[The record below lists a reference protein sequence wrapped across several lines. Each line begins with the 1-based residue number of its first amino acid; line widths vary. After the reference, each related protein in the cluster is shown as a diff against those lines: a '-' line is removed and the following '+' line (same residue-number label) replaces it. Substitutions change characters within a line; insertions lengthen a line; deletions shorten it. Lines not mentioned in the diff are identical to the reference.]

1 MNQVLE
7 KPDVRWDLS
16 GIYQGINDPQLEL
29 DSSAARVSATAFAEK
44 FKTKIS
50 SLSPDQAFEMLDQYF
65 EMVVQLYKP
74 TWYAGLC
81 FSAKTDDMAI
91 KTLLDRVRLAANET
105 NNLLVFVRLE
115 LIQLP
120 SDVFNAWSNAKVL
133 LDYHHFLST
142 IRTFTPHTLSEAEE
156 QLMTSKALTG
166 RNAWGQLYTE
176 ITSKIKVDLEVEG
189 VLGTYQLS
197 ELRQFS
203 SHPNRALRQAA
214 KQAQNNALEM
224 QEHVLTFIFNTV
236 YQDWKLDI
244 GLRHHSDVMEP
255 NALSNELPL
264 ASIEALMAST
274 EKNAG
279 ILQEFFQVKAK
290 VLGITD
296 FSSFD
301 MYAPLETSETTYTY
315 EEAQKLIL
323 TAFARFSPKLEKLAK
338 AFFDEQRIDLNPREG
353 KRGGAFCSGF
363 SPKHNAYILTNFT
376 GKLDD
381 VFTLAHELGH
391 GVHAE
396 LSRSLKRV
404 NYGHSL
410 PLAETASVF
419 CEMLLMDYLLEVA
432 PANERRAL
440 IAKLLEDVAS
450 TCYRQIQI
458 TRWEQLAHQERA
470 KGVVSSQRY
479 SELWSDTIK
488 RFYGDS
494 VIQTSGD
501 RWGWIGIPHVISY
514 RFYCYA
520 YAFGMLMVFALYRQY
535 KLEGESFV
543 PKYIKFLSNGE
554 SASPEELVAGMGV
567 NLSDPNFWQN
577 GFDYVAGLLE
587 EFKQLSK

>member
-7 KPDVRWDLS
+7 KTDVQWDLS

-29 DSSAARVSATAFAEK
+29 DSSEARAAATAFAEK
-44 FKTKIS
+44 YKTKIS
-50 SLSPDQAFEMLDQYF
+50 SLSVEQAYEMLEHYF
-65 EMVVQLYKP
+65 DLVVQSYKP

-81 FSAKTDDMAI
+81 FAAKTDDMAI
-91 KTLLDRVRLAANET
+91 KTLLDRCRLAANET

-120 SDVFNAWSNAKVL
+120 ESIFRAWSESSILAEYK
-133 LDYHHFLST
+133 HFLST
-142 IRTFTPHTLSEAEE
+142 IRVFTPHTLSEAEE

-176 ITSKIKVDLEVEG
+176 ITSKIKVELEVDG

-214 KQAQNNALEM
+214 KQAQNEALEV

-244 GLRHHSDVMEP
+244 GLRHHNNVMEP
-255 NALSNELPL
+255 NALSNELSL
-264 ASIEALMAST
+264 TSIEALMASA

-290 VLGITD
+290 VLGIED

-301 MYAPLETSETTYTY
+301 MYAPLEASETKYTY
-315 EEAQKLIL
+315 EQAQDLIL
-323 TAFARFSPKLEKLAK
+323 KAFAQFSPTLEALAL
-338 AFFDEQRIDLNPREG
+338 AFFKENRIDLNPRDG
-353 KRGGAFCSGF
+353 KRGGAFCSSF
-363 SPKHNAYILTNFT
+363 TPTHNAYILTNFT

-396 LSRSLKRV
+396 LSRSLKMV

-419 CEMLLMDYLLEVA
+419 CEMILMDYLLEVA
-432 PANERRAL
+432 PASERRAL
-440 IAKLLEDVAS
+440 VAKLLEDVAS

-470 KGVVSSQRY
+470 NGVVSSARY
-479 SELWSDTIK
+479 SELWIDTIK

-543 PKYIKFLSNGE
+543 PKYIKFLSSGE
-554 SASPEELVAGMGV
+554 SANPEELVAGMGV
-567 NLSDPNFWQN
+567 NFSDPNFWQN

>member
-1 MNQVLE
+1 MTQVLE
-7 KPDVRWDLS
+7 KPDVQWDLS
-16 GIYQGINDPQLEL
+16 GIYQGITDPQLEL
-29 DSSAARVSATAFAEK
+29 DSGAARAAATAFAEK
-44 FKTKIS
+44 YKTKIS
-50 SLSPDQAFEMLDQYF
+50 SLSFDQAFDMLENYF
-65 EMVVQLYKP
+65 DLVIQSYKP

-81 FSAKTDDMAI
+81 FAAKTDDLAI
-91 KTLLDRVRLAANET
+91 KALLDRVRLAANDT

-115 LIQLP
+115 LIGLP
-120 SDVFNAWSNAKVL
+120 EEVFGAWSSSKSL
-133 LDYHHFLST
+133 LEYHHFLST
-142 IRTFTPHTLSEAEE
+142 IRAFTPHTLSEAEE
-156 QLMTSKALTG
+156 QLLTSKALTG

-176 ITSKIKVDLEVEG
+176 ITSKIKVELEVDG

-214 KQAQNNALEM
+214 KKAQNEALEV

-255 NALSNELPL
+255 NALSNELSL
-264 ASIEALMAST
+264 ASIEALMASA

-290 VLGITD
+290 VLGIGD

-301 MYAPLETSETTYTY
+301 MYAPLEASETKYTY
-315 EEAQKLIL
+315 EQAQSLIL
-323 TAFARFSPKLEKLAK
+323 KAFARFSPTLEALAL
-338 AFFDEQRIDLNPREG
+338 AFFKENRIDLNPREG
-353 KRGGAFCSGF
+353 KRGGAFCSSF
-363 SPKHNAYILTNFT
+363 TPTHNAYILTNFT

-396 LSRSLKRV
+396 LSRGLKMV

-419 CEMLLMDYLLEVA
+419 CEMILMDYLLEVA
-432 PANERRAL
+432 PVNERRAL
-440 IAKLLEDVAS
+440 VAKLLEDVAS

-520 YAFGMLMVFALYRQY
+520 YAFGMLMVFALFRQY

-543 PKYIKFLSNGE
+543 PKYIKFLSSGQIAN
-554 SASPEELVAGMGV
+554 PEELVAGMGV
-567 NLSDPNFWQN
+567 NLSDQNFWQN
-577 GFDYVAGLLE
+577 GFDYVAELLE

>member
-1 MNQVLE
+1 MTQTAE
-7 KPDVRWDLS
+7 KPDVQWDLS
-16 GIYQGINDPQLEL
+16 GIYKGINDPQLEL
-29 DSSAARVSATAFAEK
+29 DSSAARAAATAFAEK
-44 FKTKIS
+44 YKTKIS
-50 SLSPDQAFEMLDQYF
+50 SLSFDQAFDMLEDYF
-65 EMVVQLYKP
+65 DLVIQSYKP
-74 TWYAGLC
+74 TWYTGLC
-81 FSAKTDDMAI
+81 FAAKTDDLAI
-91 KTLLDRVRLAANET
+91 KALLDRVRLAANDT

-115 LIQLP
+115 LIGLP
-120 SDVFNAWSNAKVL
+120 EDVFSAWSSSETL
-133 LDYHHFLST
+133 LEYHHFLST
-142 IRTFTPHTLSEAEE
+142 IRAFTPHTLSEAEE
-156 QLMTSKALTG
+156 QLLTSKALTG

-176 ITSKIKVDLEVEG
+176 ITSKIKVELELDG
-189 VLGTYQLS
+189 VIGTYQLS

-214 KQAQNNALEM
+214 KKAQNEALEV
-224 QEHVLTFIFNTV
+224 QEHVLTFIFNTI

-255 NALSNELPL
+255 NALSNELSL
-264 ASIEALMAST
+264 ASIEALMASA

-290 VLGITD
+290 VLSISD

-301 MYAPLETSETTYTY
+301 MYAPLEASETKYSY
-315 EEAQKLIL
+315 EQAQSLIL
-323 TAFARFSPKLEKLAK
+323 KAFARFSPTLEALAL
-338 AFFDEQRIDLNPREG
+338 AFFKENRIDLNPREG
-353 KRGGAFCSGF
+353 KRGGAFCSSF
-363 SPKHNAYILTNFT
+363 TPTHNAYILTNFT

-396 LSRSLKRV
+396 LSRGLKMV
-404 NYGHSL
+404 NFGHSL

-419 CEMLLMDYLLEVA
+419 CEMILMDYLLEVA
-432 PANERRAL
+432 PATERRAL

-458 TRWEQLAHQERA
+458 TRWEQLAHHERA
-470 KGVVSSQRY
+470 NGVVSSQRY
-479 SELWSDTIK
+479 GELWLDTIK

-494 VIQTSGD
+494 VAQTEGD

-520 YAFGMLMVFALYRQY
+520 YAFGMLMVFALYHQY

-543 PKYIKFLSNGE
+543 PKYIKFLSSGE
-554 SASPEELVAGMGV
+554 SASPEELVTGMGV

>member
-1 MNQVLE
+1 MTQVLE
-7 KPDVRWDLS
+7 KPDVQWDLS
-16 GIYQGINDPQLEL
+16 GIYRGINDPQLEL
-29 DSSAARVSATAFAEK
+29 DSSAARAAATTFAAK
-44 FKTKIS
+44 YKTKIS
-50 SLSPDQAFEMLDQYF
+50 SLSPEQAFEMLEQYF
-65 EMVVQLYKP
+65 DLVVQSYKP

-81 FSAKTDDMAI
+81 FAAKTDDLAI
-91 KTLLDRVRLAANET
+91 KALLDRVRLAANDT

-115 LIQLP
+115 LIGLP
-120 SDVFNAWSNAKVL
+120 ENIFKAWTESSTLA
-133 LDYHHFLST
+133 DYKHFLST
-142 IRTFTPHTLSEAEE
+142 IRAFTPHTLSEAEE

-176 ITSKIKVDLEVEG
+176 ITSKIKVELLVDG
-189 VLGTYQLS
+189 VLGRYQLS

-203 SHPNRALRQAA
+203 SHPNRAVRQAA
-214 KQAQNNALEM
+214 KQAQSEALEL

-255 NALSNELPL
+255 NALSNELSL
-264 ASIEALMAST
+264 ASIEALMASA

-290 VLGITD
+290 VLGIGD

-301 MYAPLETSETTYTY
+301 MYAPLEASETNYSY
-315 EEAQKLIL
+315 EQAQSLIL
-323 TAFARFSPKLEKLAK
+323 KAFAQFSPKLEALAK
-338 AFFDEQRIDLNPREG
+338 AFFVENRIDLNPRDG
-353 KRGGAFCSGF
+353 KRGGAFCSSF
-363 SPKHNAYILTNFT
+363 TPTHNAYILTNFT

-396 LSRSLKRV
+396 LSRGLKMV
-404 NYGHSL
+404 NFGHSL

-419 CEMLLMDYLLEVA
+419 CEMILMDYLLEVA
-432 PANERRAL
+432 PKSERRAL

-470 KGVVSSQRY
+470 NGVVSSQRY

-520 YAFGMLMVFALYRQY
+520 YAFGMLMVFALYSQY

-543 PKYIKFLSNGE
+543 PKYIKFLSSGQI
-554 SASPEELVAGMGV
+554 ASPEELVASMGV
-567 NLSDPNFWQN
+567 NLSDANFWQN

-587 EFKQLSK
+587 EFKQLST

>member
-1 MNQVLE
+1 MTQTAE
-7 KPDVRWDLS
+7 KPDVQWDLS

-29 DSSAARVSATAFAEK
+29 DSGTARAAATAFAEK
-44 FKTKIS
+44 YKTKIS
-50 SLSPDQAFEMLDQYF
+50 SLSSDQAFEMLEAYF
-65 EMVVQLYKP
+65 DLVVQSYKP

-81 FSAKTDDMAI
+81 FAAQTGDLAVKALQDSA
-91 KTLLDRVRLAANET
+91 RLAANNT

-120 SDVFNAWSNAKVL
+120 ELILKDWLKSNAL
-133 LDYHHFLST
+133 LGYRHFLT
-142 IRTFTPHTLSEAEE
+142 TVRAFTPHTLSEVEE
-156 QLMTSKALTG
+156 QLMSSKALTG
-166 RNAWGQLYTE
+166 RNAWTQLYTE
-176 ITSKIKVDLEVEG
+176 ITSKIKVDLDVDG

-203 SHPNRALRQAA
+203 SHPNRALRQTA
-214 KQAQNNALEM
+214 KKAQFDALEV

-244 GLRHHSDVMEP
+244 GLRHHSDAMEP
-255 NALSNELPL
+255 NALSNELSL
-264 ASIEALMAST
+264 ESIEALMASA

-290 VLGITD
+290 VLGISD

-301 MYAPLETSETTYTY
+301 MYAPLEASETTYTY
-315 EEAQKLIL
+315 ERAQDLIL
-323 TAFARFSPKLEKLAK
+323 KAFARFSPTLEALAK
-338 AFFDEQRIDLNPREG
+338 AFFDENRIDLNPRDG

-363 SPKHNAYILTNFT
+363 TPTHNAYILTNFT

-396 LSRSLKRV
+396 LSRSLKIV

-419 CEMLLMDYLLEVA
+419 CEMILMDYLLKVA
-432 PANERRAL
+432 PTNERRAL

-470 KGVVSSQRY
+470 NGVVSSQRY
-479 SELWSDTIK
+479 GELWIETVK

-501 RWGWIGIPHVISY
+501 RWSWIGIPHVISY

-535 KLEGESFV
+535 KTEGESFV
-543 PKYIKFLSNGE
+543 PKYIKFLSSGE

-587 EFKQLSK
+587 EFKQLST

>member
-7 KPDVRWDLS
+7 KPDVQWDLT

-29 DSSAARVSATAFAEK
+29 DSSATRAAATTFAGK

-50 SLSPDQAFEMLDQYF
+50 SLNPNEAFEMLEDYF
-65 EMVVQLYKP
+65 DLVVRSYKP

-81 FSAKTDDMAI
+81 FAAKTDDMAI
-91 KTLLDRVRLAANET
+91 KTLLDRVRLAANDT

-120 SDVFNAWSNAKVL
+120 ENIFNAWNESAVL
-133 LDYHHFLST
+133 AEYKHFLST
-142 IRTFTPHTLSEAEE
+142 IRAFTPHTLSEAEE

-176 ITSKIKVDLEVEG
+176 ITSKIKVELEVDG

-214 KQAQNNALEM
+214 KQAQNGALEV

-255 NALSNELPL
+255 NALNNELSL
-264 ASIEALMAST
+264 ASIEALMASA

-279 ILQEFFQVKAK
+279 ILQEFFQVKAN
-290 VLGITD
+290 VLGIAD

-301 MYAPLETSETTYTY
+301 MYAPLEASETKYTY
-315 EEAQKLIL
+315 QEAQQLIL
-323 TAFARFSPKLEKLAK
+323 KAFARFSPKLEALAL
-338 AFFDEQRIDLNPREG
+338 AFFQEDRIDLNPREG
-353 KRGGAFCSGF
+353 KRGGAFCSSF
-363 SPKHNAYILTNFT
+363 TPTHNAYIMTNFT
-376 GKLDD
+376 GKLND

-396 LSRSLKRV
+396 LSRSLKMV

-419 CEMLLMDYLLEVA
+419 CEMILMDYLLEVA
-432 PANERRAL
+432 PASERRAL

-470 KGVVSSQRY
+470 NGVVSSQRY
-479 SELWSDTIK
+479 GELWLDTIK

-543 PKYIKFLSNGE
+543 PKYIKFLSSGE

>member
-1 MNQVLE
+1 MTQVLE
-7 KPDVRWDLS
+7 KPDVQWDLT
-16 GIYQGINDPQLEL
+16 GIYQDINDPQLEL
-29 DSSAARVSATAFAEK
+29 DSSAARAAVMTFVEK
-44 FKTKIS
+44 HKTRIS
-50 SLSPDQAFEMLDQYF
+50 SLSPAQGFEMLEQYF
-65 EMVVQLYKP
+65 DLVIQSYKP

-81 FSAKTDDMAI
+81 FAANTEDLAVKS
-91 KTLLDRVRLAANET
+91 LLDRVRLSANDT

-120 SDVFNAWSNAKVL
+120 EDVFKTWSESATL
-133 LDYHHFLST
+133 AEYRHFLST
-142 IRTFTPHTLSEAEE
+142 IRVFTPHTLSESEE
-156 QLMTSKALTG
+156 QLMTSKSLTG
-166 RNAWGQLYTE
+166 RNAWGQLYME
-176 ITSKIKVDLEVEG
+176 ITSKIKVELEVDG

-203 SHPNRALRQAA
+203 SHPNRSLRQAA
-214 KQAQNNALEM
+214 KQAQNEALEV

-255 NALSNELPL
+255 NALSNELSL
-264 ASIEALMAST
+264 ASIEALMASA

-301 MYAPLETSETTYTY
+301 MYAPLEASETKYTY
-315 EEAQKLIL
+315 EDAQGLIL
-323 TAFARFSPKLEKLAK
+323 KAFARFSPTLEALAK
-338 AFFDEQRIDLNPREG
+338 AFFNENRIDLNPRDG
-353 KRGGAFCSGF
+353 KRGGAFCSSF
-363 SPKHNAYILTNFT
+363 TPTHNAYILTNFT

-396 LSRSLKRV
+396 LSRGLKMV

-419 CEMLLMDYLLEVA
+419 CEMILMDYLLEVA
-432 PANERRAL
+432 PASERRAL

-470 KGVVSSQRY
+470 NGVVSSARY
-479 SELWSDTIK
+479 SELWTDTVK

-494 VIQTSGD
+494 VTQTEGD

-543 PKYIKFLSNGE
+543 PKYIKFLSSGQRAN
-554 SASPEELVAGMGV
+554 PEELVSGMGV